1 MAGEYL
7 RLVENKKLSFR
18 IFHHCKL
25 WSPML
30 RPVAEF
36 KQDAEPSF
44 FFTLDMQNLG
54 VNET

>member
-1 MAGEYL
+1 MAAEYL
-7 RLVENKKLSFR
+7 RLVEINKLSFR
-18 IFHHCKL
+18 TFHHCKL

-44 FFTLDMQNLG
+44 FFTLGM
-54 VNET
+54 